1 MKGIEKYTRIQE
13 MKKNGFSQNK
23 TAKTLK
29 LHRKTVKK
37 YWNMTVDDYNDYLLS
52 VKKTSQLEQ
61 YEKAIISWLIKYPS
75 ISSAEV

>member
-1 MKGIEKYTRIQE
+1 MKGIEMYTRIQE

-29 LHRKTVKK
+29 FHRKTVKK
-37 YWNMTVDDYNDYLLS
+37 YWNMTADDYNDYLLS

-61 YEKAIISWLIKYPS
+61 YEKAIISWLIKCPS
-75 ISSAEV
+75 ISSA